1 MDALLEDRR
10 VRSEEAEARQ
20 TRDVSELQSVA
31 DQLQHTRSL
40 LYESTKDF
48 LDLKFELR
56 AKERSWMAE
65 RDQLMQELDYCKE
78 QLSAA
83 SGVDSLLDFSC
94 LEGTTPARGSRVHA
108 STSQL
113 QLQLQQTQQLADSY
127 REQCIKLEEEFS
139 KLKEEAEESK
149 GLFKERTDRMAK
161 RLGLMN
167 SRYETLEKRRALEVE
182 GYKSDI
188 KLLRQRLNTLEK
200 QLYKVQVYMYM
211 CTRMTGY

>member
-10 VRSEEAEARQ
+10 VRSEEAEARK
-20 TRDVSELQSVA
+20 TRDVSQLKSVA

-56 AKERSWMAE
+56 AKERLWMAE
-65 RDQLMQELDYCKE
+65 KDQLMQELDYCKE

-83 SGVDSLLDFSC
+83 DGVDSLLDFSC
-94 LEGTTPARGSRVHA
+94 LEGNAPARGSRVP
-108 STSQL
+108 TTQL
-113 QLQLQQTQQLADSY
+113 QLQLQQTQQLADNY
-127 REQCIKLEEEFS
+127 REQCITLEEELS

-149 GLFKERTDRMAK
+149 KLFKERTDRMAK

-200 QLYKVQVYMYM
+200 QLYKV
-211 CTRMTGY
+211 